1 MLLTA
6 LSCRFEA
13 LFEAILYPDN
23 GFASNSG
30 SMHPVRMQASL
41 IQFLIFFCFNRWYL
55 YCTITTNSNV
65 ALYNFIFFV
74 TYINRE

>member
-41 IQFLIFFCFNRWYL
+41 IQFLIF
-55 YCTITTNSNV
+55 S
-65 ALYNFIFFV
+65 ALIDGIFIV
-74 TYINRE
+74 PSLPTQM